1 MKHHGFY
8 PFPGQHGNHQHIEL
22 NFETKLPQTHNI
34 EKRIQELENQ
44 NERQQLKKIRQVHQ
58 EVSRVNSAVERV
70 NQKVDV
76 LSKNNDHRTHRI
88 KKNPWDD
95 EIIPFSYSK
104 EEGK

>member
-44 NERQQLKKIRQVHQ
+44 TGS
-58 EVSRVNSAVERV
+58 SRCLTRELCS
-70 NQKVDV
+70 
-76 LSKNNDHRTHRI
+76 
-88 KKNPWDD
+88 
-95 EIIPFSYSK
+95 
-104 EEGK
+104 